1 MRIDKVVL
9 ITGATGALGTQ
20 VVAAVAP
27 PAARLALTA
36 RHLEPLQALAERLSL
51 AGERT
56 LLHPADLAREDDVT
70 ALMAAGAARWGGV
83 DVLFNLAGGWSGG
96 ARVAEVT
103 LEDWQAALETNL
115 HSALLVD
122 RAVLPYMAARK
133 WGRIINIASRAAE
146 DPGPR
151 QVAYNVA
158 KAGVVA
164 LTRSIAAEYRRSGV
178 AAITILPGIIDTP
191 ANRDQMPDADFSRWV
206 APQQIAEL
214 LLFLASEAGGN
225 LNGAAI
231 PIYGRA

>member
-20 VVAAVAP
+20 VVAAVATTE
-27 PAARLALTA
+27 ARLALTA

-56 LLHPADLAREDDVT
+56 LLHPADLAREDDVA
-70 ALMAAGAARWGGV
+70 ALMAAVAARWGGV

-178 AAITILPGIIDTP
+178 AANTILPGIIDTP